1 VLLIVCPYCGE
12 RPEIEFTYGGQ
23 AHLARPAQPSQ
34 LDDQA
39 WAEYLYMRSNTKGV
53 YAERWRHARGCGR
66 FFNALRDTT
75 SDHFLAFYKT
85 GEPRP
90 ELPVTH
96 AGRAPTLPTAAPAPT
111 AAPVP
116 TATPAPTAAPA
127 SERKA

>member
-1 VLLIVCPYCGE
+1 VLLIVCPYCGK

-23 AHLARPAQPSQ
+23 AHLARPSQPSQ

-90 ELPVTH
+90 
-96 AGRAPTLPTAAPAPT
+96 ALPTSLAPPAQSVAAPEQ
-111 AAPVP
+111 AAAGPP
-116 TATPAPTAAPA
+116 
-127 SERKA
+127 SERKT

>member
-1 VLLIVCPYCGE
+1 VLLIVCPYCGK

-23 AHLARPAQPSQ
+23 AHLARPDQPSQ
-34 LDDQA
+34 IDDQA
-39 WAEYLYMRSNTKGV
+39 WAEFLYMRSNTKGV

-90 ELPVTH
+90 VPPTSLAPPAHSV
-96 AGRAPTLPTAAPAPT
+96 AAPGRAAAVPAT
-111 AAPVP
+111 
-116 TATPAPTAAPA
+116 
-127 SERKA
+127 ERKT

>member
-1 VLLIVCPYCGE
+1 VLLIDCPYCGK

-39 WAEYLYMRSNTKGV
+39 WAEFLYMRSNTKGV

-85 GEPRP
+85 GESRP
-90 ELPVTH
+90 ALPASH
-96 AGRAPTLPTAAPAPT
+96 AGP
-111 AAPVP
+111 
-116 TATPAPTAAPA
+116 ATPATPATPTEP
-127 SERKA
+127 KI